1 MFETDYAK
9 KLEDLYFHGAGI
21 IPKKELPI
29 SPRGLSFHRN
39 REE

>member
-9 KLEDLYFHGAGI
+9 NFEDLYFHSAGI

-29 SPRGLSFHRN
+29 SPCGLSSHRN